1 MADVLEDEE
10 KEDVKEED
18 VTEVI
23 EPGQTEYKTIGE
35 LLEHYGMILTNV
47 NASPEIQ
54 NALAAYNYTDEEIAE
69 GKNILESVREA
80 DARNLKEYGEQ
91 YAATEKVEKEFK
103 EAAGP
108 YVESLDV
115 ARITFKKDS
124 EAKKALVLKGKRSLK
139 LANWVRDA
147 DIFYRNL
154 LNTPKYLEKM
164 AKFNRTRELL
174 EAQYKEVA
182 DVSAA
187 LSQQKKESAEA
198 VASTEV
204 RDAKLEVLADW
215 MGDFTGIAKVALK
228 SKPEELKKLGL

>member
-1 MADVLEDEE
+1 
-10 KEDVKEED
+10 
-18 VTEVI
+18 VI
-23 EPGQTEYKTIGE
+23 Q
-35 LLEHYGMILTNV
+35 
-47 NASPEIQ
+47 A
-54 NALAAYNYTDEEIAE
+54 ALASFNYTDAKIAE
-69 GKNILESVREA
+69 ANDLLETVRAA

-91 YAATEKVEKEFK
+91 YTATANVEKEFK
-103 EAAGP
+103 EASGP
-108 YVESLDV
+108 YMESIGV
-115 ARITFKKDS
+115 ARIAFKKDLQ
-124 EAKKALVLKGKRSLK
+124 ANKALVLKGKRSKK
-139 LANWVRDA
+139 LADWVRDA